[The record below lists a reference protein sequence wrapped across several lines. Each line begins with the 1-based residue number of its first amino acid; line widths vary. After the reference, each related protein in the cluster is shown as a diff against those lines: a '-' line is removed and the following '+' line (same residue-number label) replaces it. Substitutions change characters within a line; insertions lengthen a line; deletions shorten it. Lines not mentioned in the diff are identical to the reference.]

1 MEKFNTVCPHCQG
14 NLEVQTDWIGMEL
27 ECPLCSAS
35 FILQET
41 TDTPAEK
48 ACPFCG
54 NMIKYQ
60 ATRCKF
66 CKQAIP
72 SLQQSNDEQQS
83 SKAAGKQKCK
93 FAKKKIGIIIPT
105 STAILAGILLTLGLK
120 YYGVNDSAK
129 DKLRVAKLFLDP
141 DYDSSEK
148 ECEREIK
155 NIIAFYGSNEIFLS
169 QENRN
174 NIQEMI
180 GELRDR
186 CYVFR
191 VNDSAKDK
199 LRDAKLILEPDYNSS
214 EEECQRELKN
224 ITAFYDR
231 NKIFLSKEN
240 RNNIQE
246 TIEKLK
252 IRCYYFEV
260 NNIAKAKLEIVA
272 KLILD
277 PDSDSSE
284 EKCQRE
290 IENIT
295 AFYDSNAK
303 FLSKENRNNIQE
315 TIKKLKIRKKEVAKI
330 PSRQAV
336 AQLRFDNSTYKTNIF
351 IRKKINLKNSCYLL
365 IFPVERKAHAQM
377 IYDKIEQIGKSVK
390 AMKSHME
397 EAKKCRERA
406 DKINVTG
413 IDSYNQSDNLLTQ
426 AREHLKKAQNAIL
439 QAKRYHDEVK
449 NLLLQETLTSMKQV
463 MAKERDNI
471 VWNIKDNSCDVTNV
485 RGPVILLAWE
495 TINWGYDFESY
506 QAWYLEY
513 NPFAAKTWELY

>member
-1 MEKFNTVCPHCQG
+1 MAEFITKCPHCNSELQ
-14 NLEVQTDWIGMEL
+14 VQDEWNGMEV

-48 ACPFCG
+48 ACPLCG

-93 FAKKKIGIIIPT
+93 FAKKKIIIIST
-105 STAILAGILLTLGLK
+105 STVILAGILLTLGLK

-129 DKLRVAKLFLDP
+129 DKLRVAKLILDP

-148 ECEREIK
+148 E
-155 NIIAFYGSNEIFLS
+155 
-169 QENRN
+169 
-174 NIQEMI
+174 
-180 GELRDR
+180 
-186 CYVFR
+186 
-191 VNDSAKDK
+191 
-199 LRDAKLILEPDYNSS
+199 
-214 EEECQRELKN
+214 
-224 ITAFYDR
+224 
-231 NKIFLSKEN
+231 
-240 RNNIQE
+240 
-246 TIEKLK
+246 
-252 IRCYYFEV
+252 
-260 NNIAKAKLEIVA
+260 
-272 KLILD
+272 
-277 PDSDSSE
+277 
-284 EKCQRE
+284 CQRE

-303 FLSKENRNNIQE
+303 FLSKENRNNIQKMIE
-315 TIKKLKIRKKEVAKI
+315 KLKIRCYYFRVNDSVKDKLRNAKYMLEPNYDLSAEECQREIENITAFYDSNAKFLSKENRNNIQKMIEKLKIRKKEVTKI

-336 AQLRFDNSTYKTNIF
+336 AQLRFDNSTYKINIF
-351 IRKKINLKNSCYLL
+351 IRKKINLKNSCFLL

-377 IYDKIEQIGKSVK
+377 IYEKICQIGKLVN
-390 AMKSHME
+390 AMKFHME
-397 EAKKCRERA
+397 EAKKCTERA
-406 DKINVTG
+406 NQINITG
-413 IDSYNQSDNLLTQ
+413 IASYNQSNDLSNQALEHTQ
-426 AREHLKKAQNAIL
+426 KARNAIL
-439 QAKRYHDEVK
+439 QAQRYHDEVK
-449 NLLLQETLTSMKQV
+449 NLLLQETLISMKQV

-471 VWNIKDNSCDVTNV
+471 VCDIKNNSCDVTNV

-513 NPFAAKTWELY
+513 TPFAAKTWELY